1 MSVLSVCFRCLSS
14 TDGSTNVGNSSV
26 GDSDTVAHQTMAD
39 DTTVGDAMPDHTT
52 VSNAMADTSN
62 SSGEGSSA
70 VVGDLSDVSINVVS
84 VVVDVLDPSVGQ
96 VDRVVSLP
104 GCGAIVSL
112 GSVKAGSRVVVSN
125 GILVGVGGDLVGV
138 DLSNGMGNWVSN
150 SMTNN
155 SVANTVANKAMADS
169 HTMSKRVSDRSNERG
184 GNSMANS
191 SNKTMT

>member
-39 DTTVGDAMPDHTT
+39 DTTVGDAMPDHTS
-52 VSNAMADTSN
+52 VSNAMTDTNN

-70 VVGDLSDVSINVVS
+70 IVGDLSDVSINVVS
-84 VVVDVLDPSVGQ
+84 VVVDVLNPSIGQ

-104 GCGAIVSL
+104 GSGAVVSL
-112 GSVKAGSRVVVSN
+112 GSIKAGSRVVVSY

-138 DLSNGMGNWVSN
+138 DLSNGMGNGVSN
-150 SMTNN
+150 SMTHNGM
-155 SVANTVANKAMADS
+155 ADKAM
-169 HTMSKRVSDRSNERG
+169 V
-184 GNSMANS
+184 
-191 SNKTMT
+191 